1 MPKKK
6 EDIATEAD
14 VVAKTAEINATPAYE
29 LAERCKKYS
38 GILVGGRLVKV
49 QDGKVI
55 ADDELHKVLM
65 EGGFLA

>member
-6 EDIATEAD
+6 EDIATEDD
-14 VVAKTAEINATPAYE
+14 VVAKTAEIKATPAYE
-29 LAERCKKYS
+29 LAERYKKYS
-38 GILVGGRLVKV
+38 GILVGGRLVKA